1 MQNPVTVGVKKP
13 TGEVGFLHPE
23 PELVAL
29 TREELSLSNSFI
41 IFDTLLNA
49 KATGTKKPDW

>member
-1 MQNPVTVGVKKP
+1 MPTLMGCAPLVTTPAWFFMQNPVIVGVKKP

-29 TREELSLSNSFI
+29 TGEELSLSN
-41 IFDTLLNA
+41 
-49 KATGTKKPDW
+49 G